1 MHLSKCFPNN
11 GPLKFFLRS
20 VFNFT
25 IWLSKREHMLHV
37 VQKSIFADLQ
47 GCLVDKDPY
56 GKHSSAKFVLSRN
69 MWMFFFVPSRQ
80 HTYGLFA
87 PKNKGAQQKASI
99 ICCPF
104 LKISMAFGA
113 MIWAWINSCSA
124 TIHMF
129 FCFVW
134 LLYFFVTHSC
144 FFLGK
149 NILLFFLTGPQK
161 WFDQIWS
168 NTCFWSKL
176 ITYDFSFPR
185 KKSDFFHCC
194 VLLVG
199 NKILLTVF
207 QELSMGFGWK
217 LFWVVNALLWNL
229 SFFFAKKM
237 KSSIWD
243 LHVKFSDLRIW
254 S

>member
-144 FFLGK
+144 FFGGK
-149 NILLFFLTGPQK
+149 TSYCFFSPAPKNDLIK
-161 WFDQIWS
+161 FDQIHVFDQSWS
-168 NTCFWSKL
+168 HMIFLFQGKNL
-176 ITYDFSFPR
+176 I
-185 KKSDFFHCC
+185 
-194 VLLVG
+194 
-199 NKILLTVF
+199 
-207 QELSMGFGWK
+207 
-217 LFWVVNALLWNL
+217 
-229 SFFFAKKM
+229 
-237 KSSIWD
+237 SSIAVFFWWEI
-243 LHVKFSDLRIW
+243 KYS
-254 S
+254 